1 MKNQVLVKKYAQGLV
16 QAVKDE
22 PEFVSV
28 RAALGRFLDIYTRD
42 DELRKALTS
51 PFINARTKSRILE
64 AVLARIAARDK
75 TARFLSLLLE
85 HKRLDL
91 LRDVSDILTEAWNE
105 KLGILTFEVA
115 SVVPLTGAQ
124 EIRLRQTIEAA
135 EKKPVSLVFKID
147 PGIIGGLALKRGHV
161 VYDASVQGN
170 LDQMKEQIQQG

>member
-1 MKNQVLVKKYAQGLV
+1 MKNQVLVKKYAQGLA

-22 PEFVSV
+22 PEFESV
-28 RAALGRFLDIYTRD
+28 QAALGRFLDIYTGN

-51 PFINARTKSRILE
+51 PFLNAGTKGRILE
-64 AVLARIAARDK
+64 NVLARIAARDK
-75 TARFLSLLLE
+75 AARFVSLLLE

-91 LRDVSDILTEAWNE
+91 LQDVSAVLTEAWNE

-115 SVVPLTGAQ
+115 SVVPLTDVQ
-124 EIRLRQTIEAA
+124 KTRLRQMIEAA
-135 EKKPVSLVFKID
+135 EKKPVRLVFKID
-147 PGIIGGLALKRGHV
+147 PGIIGGLAVKRGHI